1 MGKTSSK
8 HKHQGKKTT
17 KSRGDRRARK
27 RANRD
32 MLESIKNGTEITNMS
47 EKETHVRVHNAI
59 EITVLVAEND
69 YKYNLNDWHEL
80 TKSQQEECERDAT
93 QPSKDDEYAK
103 LIYIQ
108 KWIIRQDVPQ
118 HKCLQAS
125 LNGLMDRSWIV
136 IDKE

>member
-1 MGKTSSK
+1 MGKKSSK
-8 HKHQGKKTT
+8 SKHQGKKTT

-32 MLESIKNGTEITNMS
+32 MLDSIKNGTENTNMS

-69 YKYNLNDWHEL
+69 YKYNLNDWHDL
-80 TKSQQEECERDAT
+80 TKSQQEECERDASH
-93 QPSKDDEYAK
+93 PSKDDEYAK
-103 LIYIQ
+103 LICIQ
-108 KWIIRQDVPQ
+108 KWIIRQDVPE
-118 HKCLQAS
+118 HKCIQAS